1 MKITIPANGK
11 TILETAREKGITI
24 EAACGG
30 HGKCGKCKVKVLS
43 GECNPLHQDELA
55 LLTPDEIAEGFR
67 LSCLCVPLSAA
78 EIGLPERRKGSDR
91 KKGMAALPDDFE
103 AVPSV
108 KKVYSKLPKPSFE
121 DQRSDCTRVKE
132 ALGAMPHHDLLN
144 GLSPIVRSKK
154 GLTAAISNG
163 QIIAIEEGDTTS
175 SCYGLAIDIGTT
187 TAVTMLWD
195 LNTYE
200 CLGTAAR
207 TNPQSLYGGDVISR
221 IQHCAMSETG
231 LSELQVCIIGCVN
244 DMIEELAQK
253 HCIAPL
259 HIYDITVVGNTTM
272 GHLFLGID
280 PKPLARSPFAPV
292 FVEGQRRRAYELE
305 INANPLAKAYFL
317 PHMAGHVGA
326 DITGVLLSTGIR
338 EKQGAYLAIDIG
350 TNGEILLSH
359 NGRVLT
365 CSTAAGPAFEGACIY
380 KGMRA
385 ADGAIERVRAEKDD
399 IAVSTIGNIPAVGIC
414 GSGLIDAVA
423 ALIKI
428 GVIDSSGK
436 MLSKSE
442 ATSLPP
448 KIADRITEHEGK
460 PAFGLSGEVILTQ
473 QDIREVQLAK
483 GAIRAGA
490 ETLMQSIGLTAHDLD
505 GVLLAGAFGSYID
518 KHSALGIGLLPDV
531 PQEQITSVGNAAGA
545 GASMA
550 LLSAAARQN
559 AEVLA
564 AEVEHIELSANPEF
578 QEAYIKAMGF

>member
-1 MKITIPANGK
+1 MKITMPAKGK
-11 TILETAREKGITI
+11 TILETARETGIPI

-30 HGKCGKCKVKVLS
+30 RGKCGKCKVKLLKGQCS
-43 GECNPLHQDELA
+43 PLHEDERL
-55 LLTPDEIAEGFR
+55 LLTEQEIAEGYR
-67 LSCLCVPLSAA
+67 LACRAIPLSDA
-78 EIGLPERRKGSDR
+78 EIAIPEKQEGSDR
-91 KKGMAALPDDFE
+91 KKGMAALPHDFE
-103 AVPSV
+103 AIPFV
-108 KKVYSKLPKPSFE
+108 KKIYANLPKPTFE

-132 ALGAMPHHDLLN
+132 ALGAMPHHMLLS
-144 GLSPIVRSKK
+144 GLSSAVRSKK
-154 GLTAAISNG
+154 GFTAAISSG
-163 QIIAIEEGDTTS
+163 QIISLEEGDTTS
-175 SCYGLAIDIGTT
+175 SFYGLAIDIGTT
-187 TAVTMLWD
+187 TAVAMLWD
-195 LNTYE
+195 LNSFE
-200 CLGTAAR
+200 CIGTAAR

-231 LSELQVCIIGCVN
+231 LSELQGCIIGCVN

-253 HCIAPL
+253 HRIAPL
-259 HIYDITVVGNTTM
+259 HIYDITIVGNTTM

-292 FVEGQRRRAYELE
+292 FTQAQRRRAYELS
-305 INANPLAKAYFL
+305 LAAAPPAQAYFL

-326 DITGVLLSTGIR
+326 DITGVLLSTGIK

-350 TNGEILLSH
+350 TNGEILLCH
-359 NGRVLT
+359 NGRVLA

-385 ADGAIERVRAEKDD
+385 ADGAIERVRTEKDD
-399 IAVSTIGNIPAVGIC
+399 IAVSTIGNKPAVGIC

-428 GVIDSSGK
+428 GVVDSSGK

-518 KHSALGIGLLPDV
+518 KHSALEIGLLPDLSANK
-531 PQEQITSVGNAAGA
+531 ISSVGNAAGA

-550 LLSAAARQN
+550 LLSKDCRKK

>member
-11 TILETAREKGITI
+11 TILETARETGIPI

-30 HGKCGKCKVKVLS
+30 RGKCGKCKIKLLKGQCS
-43 GECNPLHQDELA
+43 PLHEDER
-55 LLTPDEIAEGFR
+55 LLLSEEEIAGGYR
-67 LSCLCVPLSAA
+67 LACRAIPLSDA
-78 EIGLPERRKGSDR
+78 EIEIPEKRRGSDR
-91 KKGMAALPDDFE
+91 KKGMAALPADFE

-108 KKVYSKLPKPSFE
+108 KKLFIKLPKPSFE

-132 ALGAMPHHDLLN
+132 ALGAMPHHMLLS
-144 GLSPIVRSKK
+144 GLSSAARSKK
-154 GLTAAISNG
+154 GFTAAVSNG

-195 LNTYE
+195 LSTFE

-231 LSELQVCIIGCVN
+231 LSELQCCIIGCVN

-253 HCIAPL
+253 HGVAPL

-292 FVEGQRRRAYELE
+292 FTEGQRRRAYEL
-305 INANPLAKAYFL
+305 NLSSAPLANVYFL

-326 DITGVLLSTGIR
+326 DITGVLLSTGIN

-359 NGRVLT
+359 NGKVLA

-385 ADGAIERVRAEKDD
+385 AEGAIERVSIQDED
-399 IAVSTIGNIPAVGIC
+399 ISISTIGDKPAVGIC

-423 ALIKI
+423 ALIKL

-436 MLSKSE
+436 MLTRAE
-442 ATSLPP
+442 AAHLPQG
-448 KIADRITEHEGK
+448 IAQRITEHEGK
-460 PAFGLSGEVILTQ
+460 PAFALSGEVMLTQ

-490 ETLMQSIGLTAHDLD
+490 ETLMQSIGLAASDLD

-518 KHSALGIGLLPDV
+518 KLSALEIGLLPDV
-531 PQEQITSVGNAAGA
+531 SPEKIASVGNAAGA

-550 LLSAAARQN
+550 LMSAAARKK

-564 AEVEHIELSANPEF
+564 AEVKHIELSANPQF
-578 QEAYIKAMGF
+578 QEKYIEAMGF

>member
-1 MKITIPANGK
+1 MKITIHAKGK
-11 TILETAREKGITI
+11 TILETAREIGITI

-30 HGKCGKCKVKVLS
+30 RGKCGKCKIKLLNGQCS
-43 GECNPLHQDELA
+43 PLHQDERL
-55 LLTPDEIAEGFR
+55 LLTEEEIAEGYR
-67 LSCLCVPLSAA
+67 LACRATPLSDA
-78 EIGLPERRKGSDR
+78 EIAIPEKQRGSDR
-91 KKGMAALPDDFE
+91 KKGMASLPDGFI
-103 AVPSV
+103 PSPAV
-108 KKVYSKLPKPSFE
+108 KKVYCKLPKPTFE

-132 ALGAMPHHDLLN
+132 ALAAVPHHALLR
-144 GLSPIVRSKK
+144 GLSSAVRSKK
-154 GLTAAISNG
+154 GFTAAISNG

-221 IQHCAMSETG
+221 IQHGARSETG

-259 HIYDITVVGNTTM
+259 HIYDITIVGNTTM

-292 FVEGQRRRAYELE
+292 FVEGQSRRAYELE

-326 DITGVLLSTGIR
+326 DITGVLLSTGIK

-380 KGMRA
+380 RGMRA
-385 ADGAIERVRAEKDD
+385 AEGAIERVSIQDDD
-399 IAVSTIGNIPAVGIC
+399 ISVCTIGNKPAIGIC

-423 ALIKI
+423 ALVRL

-436 MLSKSE
+436 MLSRAES
-442 ATSLPP
+442 AHLPTG
-448 KIADRITEHEGK
+448 IAQRITEHEGK
-460 PAFGLSGEVILTQ
+460 PAFTLSGEVILTQ

-531 PQEQITSVGNAAGA
+531 PQERITSVGNAAGA

-550 LLSAAARQN
+550 LLSTAARQN

>member
-30 HGKCGKCKVKVLS
+30 SGKCGKCKVKLLS
-43 GECNPLHQDELA
+43 GSCNELHPDEL
-55 LLTPDEIAEGFR
+55 LILTKDEIAEGYR
-67 LSCLCVPLSAA
+67 LACRAVPLEDV
-78 EIGLPERRKGSDR
+78 EIEIPEKRKGSER

-132 ALGAMPHHDLLN
+132 ALGATPHHDLLN

-154 GLTAAISNG
+154 GFTAAISSG
-163 QIIAIEEGDTTS
+163 QIISLEEGDTTS

-187 TAVTMLWD
+187 TAVAMLWN
-195 LNTYE
+195 LNICE
-200 CLGTAAR
+200 CIGTAAR

-221 IQHCAMSETG
+221 IQHCTMSDSG
-231 LSELQVCIIGCVN
+231 LEELQTCITGCVN
-244 DMIEELAQK
+244 DMIVELTQS
-253 HCIAPL
+253 HGISPL

-292 FVEGQRRRAYELE
+292 FTEAQHRKAYELG
-305 INANPLAKAYFL
+305 ISTNPIADVYFL

-326 DITGVLLSTGIR
+326 DITGVLLATGIN
-338 EKQGAYLAIDIG
+338 EKRGTYLAIDIG

-359 NGRVLT
+359 NGKVLA

-385 ADGAIERVRAEKDD
+385 AEGAIERVKVHSDD
-399 IAVSTIGNIPAVGIC
+399 IHISTIGNAAPVGIC
-414 GSGLIDAVA
+414 GSGLIDTVA
-423 ALIKI
+423 ALVKL
-428 GVIDSSGK
+428 GVVDSSGK
-436 MLSKSE
+436 MLSSAE
-442 ATSLPP
+442 AGHLPP
-448 KIADRITEHEGK
+448 RIAARITEHEGK
-460 PAFGLSGEVILTQ
+460 PAFILGGDVILTQ

-490 ETLMQSIGLTAHDLD
+490 ETLMQSVGLTAHDLD
-505 GVLLAGAFGSYID
+505 GVMLAGAFGSYID
-518 KHSALGIGLLPDV
+518 KMSALEIGLLPDV
-531 PQEQITSVGNAAGA
+531 PPEKIVSVGNAAGA
-545 GASMA
+545 GAAMA
-550 LLSAAARQN
+550 LLSADSRKK

-564 AEVEHIELSANPEF
+564 AEVNHIELSANPQF
-578 QEAYIKAMGF
+578 QEKYIEAMGF

>member
-1 MKITIPANGK
+1 
-11 TILETAREKGITI
+11 
-24 EAACGG
+24 
-30 HGKCGKCKVKVLS
+30 
-43 GECNPLHQDELA
+43 
-55 LLTPDEIAEGFR
+55 
-67 LSCLCVPLSAA
+67 
-78 EIGLPERRKGSDR
+78 
-91 KKGMAALPDDFE
+91 
-103 AVPSV
+103 
-108 KKVYSKLPKPSFE
+108 
-121 DQRSDCTRVKE
+121 
-132 ALGAMPHHDLLN
+132 
-144 GLSPIVRSKK
+144 
-154 GLTAAISNG
+154 
-163 QIIAIEEGDTTS
+163 

-231 LSELQVCIIGCVN
+231 LSELQCCIIGCVN

-253 HCIAPL
+253 HHVAPL

-292 FVEGQRRRAYELE
+292 FTEGQRRRAYEL
-305 INANPLAKAYFL
+305 NLSSAPLADVYFL

-326 DITGVLLSTGIR
+326 DITGVLLSTGIN

-359 NGRVLT
+359 NGKVLA

-385 ADGAIERVRAEKDD
+385 AEGAIERVSIQDED
-399 IAVSTIGNIPAVGIC
+399 ISISTIGDKPAVGIC

-423 ALIKI
+423 ALIKL

-436 MLSKSE
+436 MLSRAE
-442 ATSLPP
+442 AAHLPT
-448 KIADRITEHEGK
+448 KLIQRITEHDGK
-460 PAFGLSGEVILTQ
+460 PAFALSGEVILTQ

-490 ETLMQSIGLTAHDLD
+490 ETLMQSVGLAASDLD

-518 KHSALGIGLLPDV
+518 KHSALEIGLLPDV
-531 PQEQITSVGNAAGA
+531 SPEKIASVGNAAGA

-550 LLSAAARQN
+550 LMSAAARKK

-564 AEVEHIELSANPEF
+564 AEVKHIELSANPQF
-578 QEAYIKAMGF
+578 QEKYIEAMGF

>member
-11 TILETAREKGITI
+11 TILETAREMEITI

-30 HGKCGKCKVKVLS
+30 RGKCGKCKVKLLK
-43 GECNPLHQDELA
+43 GECSPLHEDER
-55 LLTPDEIAEGFR
+55 LLLREQEIAKGYR
-67 LSCLCVPLSAA
+67 LACRAIPLGNA
-78 EIGLPERRKGSDR
+78 EIEIPEKQKGSDR
-91 KKGMAALPDDFE
+91 KKGMANLPEDFLP
-103 AVPSV
+103 VPAV
-108 KKVYSKLPKPSFE
+108 KKTYAKLPKPTFE
-121 DQRSDCTRVKE
+121 DQRSDCTRATE
-132 ALGAMPHHDLLN
+132 ALGAMPHHMLLS
-144 GLSPIVRSKK
+144 GLSSAVRSKK
-154 GLTAAISNG
+154 GFTAAIADG
-163 QIIAIEEGDTTS
+163 QIISIEEGDTTAR
-175 SCYGLAIDIGTT
+175 CYGLAIDIGTT

-231 LSELQVCIIGCVN
+231 LDELQRCIIGCVN

-259 HIYDITVVGNTTM
+259 HIYDITIVGNTTM

-292 FVEGQRRRAYELE
+292 FTQAQRRRAYELSL
-305 INANPLAKAYFL
+305 AAAPLANVYFL

-326 DITGVLLSTGIR
+326 DITGVLLSTGIK

-350 TNGEILLSH
+350 TNGEILLCH
-359 NGRVLT
+359 NGHVLA

-385 ADGAIERVRAEKDD
+385 ANGAIERVKVENDD
-399 IAVSTIGNIPAVGIC
+399 IAISTIGNKPAVGIC

-423 ALIKI
+423 ALIKL
-428 GVIDSSGK
+428 GVIDSSGR

-442 ATSLPP
+442 AAHLPQE
-448 KIADRITEHEGK
+448 IAHRITEQDGK
-460 PAFGLSGEVILTQ
+460 PAFTLSGDVILTQ

-490 ETLMQSIGLTAHDLD
+490 ETLMQSVGLAASDLD

-518 KHSALGIGLLPDV
+518 KLSALEIGLLPDLSADK
-531 PQEQITSVGNAAGA
+531 ISSVGNAAGA

-550 LLSAAARQN
+550 LLSAATRQN

-564 AEVEHIELSANPEF
+564 AEVEHVELSANPEF